1 MYSQLQPSND
11 KKELKYTK
19 FSVFN
24 IQFNDRVE
32 DEGGGVEVK
41 RVREGMM
48 RITLTLKVCFQETLH
63 AKVWMH
69 NLQLY
74 SEKHCLIIKYKK
86 RYQWLEFQELIVF
99 NCEFCTK
106 VTSEAGK
113 HIYNILSETN

>member
-1 MYSQLQPSND
+1 MQKKTYVNNQITIKTIKCSFMYSQLQPSND

-48 RITLTLKVCFQETLH
+48 RIILTLKVCFQETLH
-63 AKVWMH
+63 AKV
-69 NLQLY
+69 
-74 SEKHCLIIKYKK
+74 
-86 RYQWLEFQELIVF
+86 
-99 NCEFCTK
+99 
-106 VTSEAGK
+106 
-113 HIYNILSETN
+113 